1 MGVAEMKVI
10 ADCIADCIWHYDEKK
25 DEISERVLK
34 LTRDFPLYE
43 SLSHSNSDTFLRK

>member
-1 MGVAEMKVI
+1 MEMYRRNIRPRDIMTKEAVLN
-10 ADCIADCIWHYDEKK
+10 ALTVDMALAWHYDEKK

-43 SLSHSNSDTFLRK
+43 